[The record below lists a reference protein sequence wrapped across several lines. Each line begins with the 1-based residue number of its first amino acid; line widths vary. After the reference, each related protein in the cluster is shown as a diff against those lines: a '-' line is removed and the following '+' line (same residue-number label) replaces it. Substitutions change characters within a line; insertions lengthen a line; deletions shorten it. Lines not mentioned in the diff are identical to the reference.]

1 MDPTCVGGD
10 HAQDAIDPIAPGRE
24 SNMHRSMVL
33 FAALAALL
41 LATSAG
47 ATQFTI
53 NVTLDGAQEGNAS
66 PATGS
71 ATLILDDVANT
82 LDVNLSYSGLTT
94 ALTNAHIHCC
104 SLPPVAAGVIIPFV
118 PPMTTGATSG
128 TFANVFALTPTQ
140 VTQVMSGLSYINL
153 HTSTFPGGEIRG
165 QIAAVPEP
173 GTLALMSLG
182 LVGLAT
188 ARRNARR

>member
-1 MDPTCVGGD
+1 
-10 HAQDAIDPIAPGRE
+10 
-24 SNMHRSMVL
+24 MHRLTVL
-33 FAALAALL
+33 VAALAALL

-94 ALTNAHIHCC
+94 PLTNAHIHCC
-104 SLPPVAAGVIIPFV
+104 SLPPVAAVVIIPFV
-118 PPMTTGATSG
+118 PPMTTGATAG

-140 VTQVMSGLSYINL
+140 VSQVMSGLSYINL

-182 LVGLAT
+182 MLGLAT
-188 ARRNARR
+188 ARRTARR